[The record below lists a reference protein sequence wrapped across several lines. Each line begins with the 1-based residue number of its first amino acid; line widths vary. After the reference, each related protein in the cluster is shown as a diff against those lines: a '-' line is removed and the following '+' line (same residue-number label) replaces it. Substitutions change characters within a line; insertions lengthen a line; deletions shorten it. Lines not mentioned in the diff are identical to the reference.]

1 MNRTSRLFLM
11 GSGFV
16 LAAGLGTGLV
26 AYYGG
31 GLSTLASAGRS
42 VGPDELKYVPE
53 AAAVVAYANVRDVMN
68 SEFRQKIRTVLPD
81 HDTKG
86 QEEFQRE
93 TGINIEQDI
102 DYVLAWMTPRPRRPR
117 TRAAARSAWSCCTAA
132 STPPASR
139 PWLPATAASSKPST
153 ASASSVRIP
162 RSAPVPAEVEA
173 VVPNVHDHI
182 ARHRKAGAAPMVAF
196 LEPGL
201 IALGEEP
208 TIRAAIAHGASGG
221 RTIRDNQEIVNLI
234 GDLEGSS
241 NVWAVGRMDALTS
254 QRRSL
259 PEPLAQ
265 HLPAVK
271 WFSASSHV
279 GAGVSGLLRAEARD
293 DEAAKNLRDVLQGFM
308 AMAKL
313 HAGQKPELA
322 PVMQS
327 LQVSGTGTTV
337 ALSFEVQPALVDAL
351 DRAEERQLGVPPACG
366 RRGAPSA
373 STADR
378 TPMAAAPAVEAGAI
392 KNERTSS

>member
-26 AYYGG
+26 AFYGG
-31 GLSTLASAGRS
+31 GLPTLASAGRS
-42 VGPDELKYVPE
+42 VGPEELKYVPE

-68 SEFRQKIRTVLPD
+68 SEFRQKIRKVLPD
-81 HDTKG
+81 DDTKG
-86 QEEFQRE
+86 QAEFQRE

-102 DYVLAWMTPRPRRPR
+102 DYVLAWMTPAPAGQDAAGKDRGGRPVGLVLLHGRFDTARLEALATSHGGVVETIGGIRVLRPN
-117 TRAAARSAWSCCTAA
+117 
-132 STPPASR
+132 PD
-139 PWLPATAASSKPST
+139 K
-153 ASASSVRIP
+153 
-162 RSAPVPAEVEA
+162 APVTVEA
-173 VVPNVHDHI
+173 EPAAPNVRDHI
-182 ARHRKAGAAPMVAF
+182 ARHRHGNAAPMVAF

-208 TIRAAIAHGASGG
+208 TIRAAIAHGAAGG
-221 RTIRDNQEIVNLI
+221 RTIRDNQEMVNLI

-254 QRRSL
+254 NASL

-279 GAGVSGLLRAEARD
+279 GAGISGLLRAEARD

-313 HAGQKPELA
+313 HAGQKPEFA
-322 PVMQS
+322 PIMQS

-337 ALSFEVQPALVDAL
+337 ALSFEVPPTLVDAL
-351 DRAEERQLGVPPACG
+351 IELKN
-366 RRGAPSA
+366 
-373 STADR
+373 
-378 TPMAAAPAVEAGAI
+378 MA
-392 KNERTSS
+392 N

>member
-31 GLSTLASAGRS
+31 GLPTLASAGRD

-68 SEFRQKIRTVLPD
+68 SEFRQKIRQILPD
-81 HDTKG
+81 DDTKG

-102 DYVLAWMTPRPRRPR
+102 DYVLAWMTP
-117 TRAAARSAWSCCTAA
+117 
-132 STPPASR
+132 TPAN
-139 PWLPATAASSKPST
+139 ATAPDGQAAPAQDRGGRPVGLVLLHGRFDT
-153 ASASSVRIP
+153 ARLEALATSHGGIVETIGGIRVLRP
-162 RSAPVPAEVEA
+162 DPAKVEA
-173 VVPNVHDHI
+173 SHAAPEVQQDGPHVHDKVTR
-182 ARHRKAGAAPMVAF
+182 RHHGAAPVVAF
-196 LEPGL
+196 LETGL
-201 IALGEEP
+201 IAIGEEP
-208 TIRAAIAHGASGG
+208 TIRAAIEHGAAGG
-221 RTIRDNQEIVNLI
+221 RSIRNNQEMVNLI

-254 QRRSL
+254 NASL

-279 GAGVSGLLRAEARD
+279 GAGISGLLRAEARD

-322 PVMQS
+322 PMVQS

-351 DRAEERQLGVPPACG
+351 IEL
-366 RRGAPSA
+366 
-373 STADR
+373 
-378 TPMAAAPAVEAGAI
+378 
-392 KNERTSS
+392 KNHAN

>member
-31 GLSTLASAGRS
+31 GLPTLASAGRS

-53 AAAVVAYANVRDVMN
+53 AAAIVAYANVRDVMN
-68 SEFRQKIRTVLPD
+68 SEFRQKIRKVLPD
-81 HDTKG
+81 DETKG

-102 DYVLAWMTPRPRRPR
+102 DYVLAWMTPTPAAQAAGAQAPDAHERGSHPVCLVLLHGRFDTARLESLATSHGGVVETIDGIRVLRPNRDQAPD
-117 TRAAARSAWSCCTAA
+117 AVEAE
-132 STPPASR
+132 PPA
-139 PWLPATAASSKPST
+139 
-153 ASASSVRIP
+153 
-162 RSAPVPAEVEA
+162 
-173 VVPNVHDHI
+173 PNGDGRVTI
-182 ARHRKAGAAPMVAF
+182 ARHRHSGPPPMVAF
-196 LEPGL
+196 LESGL

-221 RTIRDNQEIVNLI
+221 RSIRDNQDMVNLI

-241 NVWAVGRMDALTS
+241 NVWAVGRMDALTANA
-254 QRRSL
+254 SL

-279 GAGVSGLLRAEARD
+279 GAGISGLLRAEARD
-293 DEAAKNLRDVLQGFM
+293 DEAAKNLRDVLQGFL
-308 AMAKL
+308 AMAKM
-313 HAGQKPELA
+313 HASQKPELA
-322 PVMQS
+322 PIVQS
-327 LQVSGTGTTV
+327 LEVSGTGTTV

-351 DRAEERQLGVPPACG
+351 VQ
-366 RRGAPSA
+366 
-373 STADR
+373 
-378 TPMAAAPAVEAGAI
+378 M
-392 KNERTSS
+392 KNAN

>member
-31 GLSTLASAGRS
+31 LPTLASAGRD

-53 AAAVVAYANVRDVMN
+53 GAAVVAYANVHDVMN
-68 SEFRQKIRTVLPD
+68 SEFRQKIRKILPD
-81 HDTKG
+81 DETKG

-102 DYVLAWMTPRPRRPR
+102 DYVLAWMTPNPAAGRPTGLVLAHGRFDQARLEALATSHGGIVETIGTVKLLRPDPSKREEQAKIDVERPDQDGHVTIHRRQHDGP
-117 TRAAARSAWSCCTAA
+117 
-132 STPPASR
+132 
-139 PWLPATAASSKPST
+139 
-153 ASASSVRIP
+153 
-162 RSAPVPAEVEA
+162 APV
-173 VVPNVHDHI
+173 
-182 ARHRKAGAAPMVAF
+182 VAF

-208 TIRAAIAHGASGG
+208 TIRAAIEHGAAGG
-221 RTIRDNQEIVNLI
+221 RTIRDNQEMVNLI

-254 QRRSL
+254 NASL

-265 HLPAVK
+265 HLPALK

-279 GAGVSGLLRAEARD
+279 GAGISGLLRAEARD

-351 DRAEERQLGVPPACG
+351 IQL
-366 RRGAPSA
+366 
-373 STADR
+373 
-378 TPMAAAPAVEAGAI
+378 
-392 KNERTSS
+392 KNNAN

>member
-31 GLSTLASAGRS
+31 LPTLASASRS

-53 AAAVVAYANVRDVMN
+53 AAAIVAYANVRDVMN
-68 SEFRQKIRTVLPD
+68 SEFRQKIRKVLPD

-102 DYVLAWMTPRPRRPR
+102 DYVVAWMTPGP
-117 TRAAARSAWSCCTAA
+117 AAAGQDATTGKGGRPVGLVLLHGRFDPARLEALATSHGGLVETIDGIRVLRPNPDKTADRVEA
-132 STPPASR
+132 EVAT
-139 PWLPATAASSKPST
+139 PATPG
-153 ASASSVRIP
+153 
-162 RSAPVPAEVEA
+162 AELQ
-173 VVPNVHDHI
+173 I
-182 ARHRKAGAAPMVAF
+182 RHHRGAAPMVAF

-208 TIRAAIAHGASGG
+208 TIRAAIAHNASGG
-221 RTIRDNQEIVNLI
+221 RTIRDNQEMTNLI

-241 NVWAVGRMDALTS
+241 NVWAVGRMDALTKNA
-254 QRRSL
+254 SL

-279 GAGVSGLLRAEARD
+279 GAGLSGLLRAEARD
-293 DEAAKNLRDVLQGFM
+293 EDAAKNLRDVLQGFM

-327 LQVSGTGTTV
+327 LEVSGTGTTV
-337 ALSFEVQPALVDAL
+337 ALSFEVPPSLVDAL
-351 DRAEERQLGVPPACG
+351 IEL
-366 RRGAPSA
+366 
-373 STADR
+373 
-378 TPMAAAPAVEAGAI
+378 
-392 KNERTSS
+392 KNAN

>member
-26 AYYGG
+26 AFYGG
-31 GLSTLASAGRS
+31 LPTLASAGRV

-68 SEFRQKIRTVLPD
+68 SEFRQKIRKILPD
-81 HDTKG
+81 DETKG

-102 DYVLAWMTPRPRRPR
+102 DYVLAWMTPTPAAQDKGGRPVGLVLLHGRFD
-117 TRAAARSAWSCCTAA
+117 AARLEA
-132 STPPASR
+132 
-139 PWLPATAASSKPST
+139 LATSHGGVVETIGGIRVLRANPDK
-153 ASASSVRIP
+153 
-162 RSAPVPAEVEA
+162 APVPAEVET
-173 VVPNVHDHI
+173 VVPNVRDHI
-182 ARHRKAGAAPMVAF
+182 ARRHHDVAPMVAF

-208 TIRAAIAHGASGG
+208 TIRAAIEHGATGG
-221 RTIRDNQEIVNLI
+221 RTIRDNQEMVNLI

-254 QRRSL
+254 NASL

-279 GAGVSGLLRAEARD
+279 GAGISGLLRAEARD

-313 HAGQKPELA
+313 HAGSKPEFA
-322 PVMQS
+322 PIMQS

-337 ALSFEVQPALVDAL
+337 ALSFEVPPALVDAL
-351 DRAEERQLGVPPACG
+351 IEL
-366 RRGAPSA
+366 
-373 STADR
+373 
-378 TPMAAAPAVEAGAI
+378 
-392 KNERTSS
+392 KNVAN

>member
-16 LAAGLGTGLV
+16 LAAGLGTGLI

-31 GLSTLASAGRS
+31 GLATLASAPGG

-53 AAAVVAYANVRDVMN
+53 SAAVVAYANVRDVMN
-68 SEFRQKIRTVLPD
+68 SDFRQKIRTVLPD
-81 HDTKG
+81 HDAKG

-102 DYVLAWMTPRPRRPR
+102 DYVLAWMTPGPAANDRGARPVGLVLAHGRFDAAKLEELAVSHGGVVETISGIKVLRPNPANR
-117 TRAAARSAWSCCTAA
+117 VQIEAAPDAD
-132 STPPASR
+132 
-139 PWLPATAASSKPST
+139 
-153 ASASSVRIP
+153 
-162 RSAPVPAEVEA
+162 
-173 VVPNVHDHI
+173 VPNVHDHVV
-182 ARHRKAGAAPMVAF
+182 RHHRQAAPMVAF
-196 LEPGL
+196 LKDDL

-221 RTIRDNQEIVNLI
+221 RSIRDNQDMVNLI

-241 NVWAVGRMDALTS
+241 NVWAVGRMDALTTNAN
-254 QRRSL
+254 L
-259 PEPLAQ
+259 PEALRE

-279 GAGVSGLLRAEARD
+279 GAGLSGLLRAEARD
-293 DEAAKNLRDVLQGFM
+293 EEAAKNLRDVLQGFM

-337 ALSFEVQPALVDAL
+337 ALSFEVPPALVDAL
-351 DRAEERQLGVPPACG
+351 VQLKHA
-366 RRGAPSA
+366 
-373 STADR
+373 
-378 TPMAAAPAVEAGAI
+378 
-392 KNERTSS
+392 N

>member
-26 AYYGG
+26 AYSF
-31 GLSTLASAGRS
+31 GLPTLASAGRS
-42 VGPDELKYVPE
+42 AGLDELKYVPE

-81 HDTKG
+81 DGNKG

-102 DYVLAWMTPRPRRPR
+102 DYVLAWMTPNPDKGHPSGLVLLHGRFDPARLEALATSHGGIVETIDGIRVIRPDPARHDAAVAREEVEKPAPGDTHVQIRRHPEG
-117 TRAAARSAWSCCTAA
+117 
-132 STPPASR
+132 
-139 PWLPATAASSKPST
+139 
-153 ASASSVRIP
+153 V
-162 RSAPVPAEVEA
+162 APV
-173 VVPNVHDHI
+173 
-182 ARHRKAGAAPMVAF
+182 VAF

-208 TIRAAIAHGASGG
+208 VIRAAIAHGVAGG
-221 RTIRDNQEIVNLI
+221 RTIRDNQEMVNLI

-241 NVWAVGRMDALTS
+241 NVWAVGRMEALTANAT
-254 QRRSL
+254 L

-279 GAGVSGLLRAEARD
+279 GAGLSGLLRAEARD
-293 DEAAKNLRDVLQGFM
+293 EEAAKNLRDVLQGFM
-308 AMAKL
+308 AMARL
-313 HAGQKPELA
+313 HAGTKPELA

-337 ALSFEVQPALVDAL
+337 ALSFEVPPALVDAL
-351 DRAEERQLGVPPACG
+351 IQMKN
-366 RRGAPSA
+366 
-373 STADR
+373 TA
-378 TPMAAAPAVEAGAI
+378 
-392 KNERTSS
+392 N

>member
-16 LAAGLGTGLV
+16 LAAGIGTGLV

-31 GLSTLASAGRS
+31 GLSTLASAGRAA
-42 VGPDELKYVPE
+42 GPDELKYVPE
-53 AAAVVAYANVRDVMN
+53 AAAIVAYANVRDVMN

-86 QEEFQRE
+86 QEEFERE
-93 TGINIEQDI
+93 TGINIEQHI
-102 DYVLAWMTPRPRRPR
+102 DYVLAWMTPTPVSTQAADAHAAPGHDRGGRPVGLVLLRGRFNTAHLEALAISHGGVVETIDGIKVLRPK
-117 TRAAARSAWSCCTAA
+117 SDH
-132 STPPASR
+132 
-139 PWLPATAASSKPST
+139 
-153 ASASSVRIP
+153 
-162 RSAPVPAEVEA
+162 APLPAEVEA
-173 VVPNVHDHI
+173 VAPNVQDRI
-182 ARHRKAGAAPMVAF
+182 ARHRKSGAAPMVAF
-196 LEPGL
+196 LEEGL

-208 TIRAAIAHGASGG
+208 TIRAAIANSTSGG
-221 RTIRDNQEIVNLI
+221 RTIRDNQEMVNLI

-241 NVWAVGRMDALTS
+241 NVWAVGRMEALTS
-254 QRRSL
+254 NASL

-279 GAGVSGLLRAEARD
+279 GAGVAGLLRAEARD
-293 DEAAKNLRDVLQGFM
+293 DEAAKNLRDVLQGFL

-322 PVMQS
+322 PVVQS

-351 DRAEERQLGVPPACG
+351 
-366 RRGAPSA
+366 
-373 STADR
+373 
-378 TPMAAAPAVEAGAI
+378 VEL
-392 KNERTSS
+392 KNAN

>member
-1 MNRTSRLFLM
+1 MNRTSRFFLM

-31 GLSTLASAGRS
+31 LPTLASARS

-53 AAAVVAYANVRDVMN
+53 AAAVVAFANVREVMN
-68 SEFRQKIRTVLPD
+68 SEFRQKIRQVLPEAD
-81 HDTKG
+81 HKG

-102 DYVLAWMTPRPRRPR
+102 DYVLAWMTPAPGDTDRKGGRPVGMVLLRGRFDQARLETLATSHGGLIETLDGVRVLRPD
-117 TRAAARSAWSCCTAA
+117 
-132 STPPASR
+132 P
-139 PWLPATAASSKPST
+139 SKDHDNDG
-153 ASASSVRIP
+153 P
-162 RSAPVPAEVEA
+162 RETVEA
-173 VVPNVHDHI
+173 NKDGVVTREKHLRHHD
-182 ARHRKAGAAPMVAF
+182 ARPMVAF

-201 IALGEEP
+201 VALGEEP
-208 TIRAAIAHGASGG
+208 TIRAAIAHIKTGG
-221 RTIRDNQEIVNLI
+221 RSIRDNEAMTNLI

-241 NVWAVGRMDALTS
+241 NVWAVGRMDALTNKA
-254 QRRSL
+254 QL

-293 DEAAKNLRDVLQGFM
+293 EEAAKNLRDVLQGFM
-308 AMAKL
+308 ALAKL

-327 LQVSGTGTTV
+327 LEVSGSGTTV
-337 ALSFEVQPALVDAL
+337 ALSFEVPPALVDAL
-351 DRAEERQLGVPPACG
+351 IQL
-366 RRGAPSA
+366 
-373 STADR
+373 
-378 TPMAAAPAVEAGAI
+378 
-392 KNERTSS
+392 KNAN

>member
-26 AYYGG
+26 AYSF
-31 GLSTLASAGRS
+31 GLPTLASAGGRA

-53 AAAVVAYANVRDVMN
+53 AAAIVAYANVRDVMN

-81 HDTKG
+81 DGNKG

-102 DYVLAWMTPRPRRPR
+102 DYVLAWMTPNPDKGHPSGLVLLHGRFDPARLEALATSHGGIVETIDGIRIIRPD
-117 TRAAARSAWSCCTAA
+117 
-132 STPPASR
+132 PAKR
-139 PWLPATAASSKPST
+139 DAVNREEAEKPATGDT
-153 ASASSVRIP
+153 HVRLH
-162 RSAPVPAEVEA
+162 RHHDGVAPV
-173 VVPNVHDHI
+173 
-182 ARHRKAGAAPMVAF
+182 VAF

-208 TIRAAIAHGASGG
+208 VIRAAIAHGVAGG
-221 RTIRDNQEIVNLI
+221 RTIRDNQEMVNLI

-241 NVWAVGRMDALTS
+241 NVWAVGRMEALTANAT
-254 QRRSL
+254 L

-279 GAGVSGLLRAEARD
+279 GAGLSGLLRAEARD
-293 DEAAKNLRDVLQGFM
+293 EEAAKNLRDVLQGFM
-308 AMAKL
+308 AMARL
-313 HAGQKPELA
+313 HAGTKPELA

-337 ALSFEVQPALVDAL
+337 ALSFEVPPALVDAL
-351 DRAEERQLGVPPACG
+351 VQL
-366 RRGAPSA
+366 
-373 STADR
+373 
-378 TPMAAAPAVEAGAI
+378 
-392 KNERTSS
+392 KNAN

>member
-31 GLSTLASAGRS
+31 GLSTLASAPRA
-42 VGPDELKYVPE
+42 VGPEELKYVPE
-53 AAAVVAYANVRDVMN
+53 AAAIVAYANVRDVMN

-102 DYVLAWMTPRPRRPR
+102 DYVLAWMTPAPAAQTAGAQTADAHDKGGRPVGLVLLHGRFD
-117 TRAAARSAWSCCTAA
+117 AARLEALATSHGGVVETIDGIRVL
-132 STPPASR
+132 R
-139 PWLPATAASSKPST
+139 PNPEK
-153 ASASSVRIP
+153 
-162 RSAPVPAEVEA
+162 APVPAEVET

-182 ARHRKAGAAPMVAF
+182 ARHRKAGAGPMVAF

-208 TIRAAIAHGASGG
+208 TIRAAIAHGARGG

-254 QRRSL
+254 NASL

-279 GAGVSGLLRAEARD
+279 GAGVSGMLRAEARD

-322 PVMQS
+322 PVLQS

-351 DRAEERQLGVPPACG
+351 
-366 RRGAPSA
+366 
-373 STADR
+373 
-378 TPMAAAPAVEAGAI
+378 VEL
-392 KNERTSS
+392 KNAN

>member
-31 GLSTLASAGRS
+31 GLPTLASAGRA

-68 SEFRQKIRTVLPD
+68 SEFRQKIRKVLPD
-81 HDTKG
+81 DDTKG

-102 DYVLAWMTPRPRRPR
+102 DYVLAWMTPAPAV
-117 TRAAARSAWSCCTAA
+117 AAPDADAKEKG
-132 STPPASR
+132 SR
-139 PWLPATAASSKPST
+139 PVGLVLLHGRFDTARLEALATSHGGVVETIDGIRVVRPDPAKREANRT
-153 ASASSVRIP
+153 
-162 RSAPVPAEVEA
+162 EVEA
-173 VVPNVHDHI
+173 PAPGDTQVRI
-182 ARHRKAGAAPMVAF
+182 RRHHEGVAPMVAF

-208 TIRAAIAHGASGG
+208 TIRAAIAHNASGG

-241 NVWAVGRMDALTS
+241 NVWAVGRMDALTKNA
-254 QRRSL
+254 SL

-279 GAGVSGLLRAEARD
+279 GAGISGLLRAEARD

-313 HAGQKPELA
+313 HAGQKPEFA
-322 PVMQS
+322 PIMQS

-337 ALSFEVQPALVDAL
+337 ALSFEVPPALVDAL
-351 DRAEERQLGVPPACG
+351 
-366 RRGAPSA
+366 
-373 STADR
+373 
-378 TPMAAAPAVEAGAI
+378 VEL
-392 KNERTSS
+392 KNNAN

>member
-26 AYYGG
+26 AYYGS
-31 GLSTLASAGRS
+31 GLSALASPGRAG
-42 VGPDELKYVPE
+42 GPDELKYVPE
-53 AAAVVAYANVRDVMN
+53 SAAVVAYANVRDVMN
-68 SEFRQKIRTVLPD
+68 SEFRHKIRTVLPD

-102 DYVLAWMTPRPRRPR
+102 DYVLAWMTP
-117 TRAAARSAWSCCTAA
+117 A
-132 STPPASR
+132 
-139 PWLPATAASSKPST
+139 PATQEKG
-153 ASASSVRIP
+153 VR
-162 RSAPVPAEVEA
+162 PVGLVLARGTFQTDKLEALALSHGGLVESIGNVRVIRPDANRRKQIEVEA
-173 VVPNVHDHI
+173 PATPDGAPNVREHVR
-182 ARHRKAGAAPMVAF
+182 RHHEGSAPMVAF

-201 IALGEEP
+201 VAIGEEA
-208 TIRAAIAHGASGG
+208 TIRAAIAHAASGG
-221 RTIRDNQEIVNLI
+221 RSIRDNEGMANLI

-254 QRRSL
+254 NASL
-259 PEPLAQ
+259 PEPLRQ

-293 DEAAKNLRDVLQGFM
+293 EEAAKNLRDVLQGFM
-308 AMAKL
+308 AMVRL

-327 LQVSGTGTTV
+327 LTVTGSGNTV
-337 ALSFEVQPALVDAL
+337 ALSFEVPPALIDAL
-351 DRAEERQLGVPPACG
+351 
-366 RRGAPSA
+366 
-373 STADR
+373 
-378 TPMAAAPAVEAGAI
+378 VEL
-392 KNERTSS
+392 KNAN

>member
-31 GLSTLASAGRS
+31 LPTLASAGRA
-42 VGPDELKYVPE
+42 VGPDELRYVPE
-53 AAAVVAYANVRDVMN
+53 AAAVVAYANVHDVMN
-68 SEFRQKIRTVLPD
+68 SEFRQKIRKVLPD
-81 HDTKG
+81 DETKG

-102 DYVLAWMTPRPRRPR
+102 DYVLAWMTPTPASAETADAHDKGGHPVGLVLLHGRFD
-117 TRAAARSAWSCCTAA
+117 AARLEALATSHGGVVDTIDGIRVL
-132 STPPASR
+132 R
-139 PWLPATAASSKPST
+139 PNPDRAPVAVEAEP
-153 ASASSVRIP
+153 
-162 RSAPVPAEVEA
+162 SAPG
-173 VVPNVHDHI
+173 VVV
-182 ARHRKAGAAPMVAF
+182 RHHKADGAPMVAF

-208 TIRAAIAHGASGG
+208 TIRAAIAHNASGG
-221 RTIRDNQEIVNLI
+221 RSIRDNQDMVNLI

-241 NVWAVGRMDALTS
+241 NVWAVGRMDALTANA
-254 QRRSL
+254 SL

-293 DEAAKNLRDVLQGFM
+293 EESAKNLRDVLQGFL
-308 AMAKL
+308 AMAKM
-313 HAGQKPELA
+313 HASQKPELA
-322 PVMQS
+322 PVVQS
-327 LQVSGTGTTV
+327 LEVSGTGTTV

-351 DRAEERQLGVPPACG
+351 VQL
-366 RRGAPSA
+366 
-373 STADR
+373 
-378 TPMAAAPAVEAGAI
+378 
-392 KNERTSS
+392 KNAN

>member
-31 GLSTLASAGRS
+31 GLSTLASAPRS

-68 SEFRQKIRTVLPD
+68 SEFRQKIRTILPD

-102 DYVLAWMTPRPRRPR
+102 DYVVAWMTPTPR
-117 TRAAARSAWSCCTAA
+117 TDGTGTKPVGLVLLHGRFDQAKLEALAVSHGGLVETIGTVKVLRPDPARREGGAKVDVERPGPDGAVTVRRHHGG
-132 STPPASR
+132 PA
-139 PWLPATAASSKPST
+139 P
-153 ASASSVRIP
+153 I
-162 RSAPVPAEVEA
+162 
-173 VVPNVHDHI
+173 
-182 ARHRKAGAAPMVAF
+182 VAF

-208 TIRAAIAHGASGG
+208 TIRAAIEHGGNG
-221 RTIRDNQEIVNLI
+221 RTIRDNQEMSNLI

-241 NVWAVGRMDALTS
+241 NVWAVGRMDALANKAD
-254 QRRSL
+254 L
-259 PEPLAQ
+259 PEPIAQ

-279 GAGVSGLLRAEARD
+279 GAGISGLLRAEARD

-308 AMAKL
+308 AMAKM
-313 HAGQKPELA
+313 HVGQKPELA
-322 PVMQS
+322 PVLQS
-327 LQVSGTGTTV
+327 LQVTGSGTTV
-337 ALSFEVQPALVDAL
+337 ALSFEVQPALVDTLIDLKQAN
-351 DRAEERQLGVPPACG
+351 D
-366 RRGAPSA
+366 
-373 STADR
+373 
-378 TPMAAAPAVEAGAI
+378 
-392 KNERTSS
+392 

>member
-102 DYVLAWMTPRPRRPR
+102 DYVLAWMTPAPAAEDKGVRPVGLVLAHGRFDTARLEALATSHGGVVETIDGIRVLRPNP
-117 TRAAARSAWSCCTAA
+117 T
-132 STPPASR
+132 
-139 PWLPATAASSKPST
+139 
-153 ASASSVRIP
+153 
-162 RSAPVPAEVEA
+162 SAPVPAEVEA
-173 VVPNVHDHI
+173 VVPNVHDKI
-182 ARHRKAGAAPMVAF
+182 VRHRKAGAGPMVAF

-201 IALGEEP
+201 IAIGEEA

-221 RTIRDNQEIVNLI
+221 RTIRDNQDMANLI

-254 QRRSL
+254 
-259 PEPLAQ
+259 
-265 HLPAVK
+265 
-271 WFSASSHV
+271 
-279 GAGVSGLLRAEARD
+279 
-293 DEAAKNLRDVLQGFM
+293 
-308 AMAKL
+308 
-313 HAGQKPELA
+313 
-322 PVMQS
+322 
-327 LQVSGTGTTV
+327 
-337 ALSFEVQPALVDAL
+337 
-351 DRAEERQLGVPPACG
+351 ERQSA
-366 RRGAPSA
+366 GAARA
-373 STADR
+373 STCR
-378 TPMAAAPAVEAGAI
+378 
-392 KNERTSS
+392 R

>member
-26 AYYGG
+26 AYYGS
-31 GLSTLASAGRS
+31 GLSALASAGRA
-42 VGPDELKYVPE
+42 VGPEELKYVPE
-53 AAAVVAYANVRDVMN
+53 SAAVVAYANVRDVMN

-102 DYVLAWMTPRPRRPR
+102 DYVLAWMTP
-117 TRAAARSAWSCCTAA
+117 A
-132 STPPASR
+132 
-139 PWLPATAASSKPST
+139 PATQDKG
-153 ASASSVRIP
+153 VR
-162 RSAPVPAEVEA
+162 PVGLVLAHGRFDTGKLEALALSHGGVVESIGSIRVIRPDPNRRDRVEVEA
-173 VVPNVHDHI
+173 PATPGATPNVQTHI
-182 ARHRKAGAAPMVAF
+182 RRKHAGAAPMVAF

-201 IALGEEP
+201 IAIGEEP
-208 TIRAAIAHGASGG
+208 TIRAAIAHAASGG
-221 RTIRDNQEIVNLI
+221 RTIRDNQEMANLI

-254 QRRSL
+254 NASL
-259 PEPLAQ
+259 PEPLRQ

-293 DEAAKNLRDVLQGFM
+293 EEAAKNLRDVLQGFM
-308 AMAKL
+308 AMARL

-327 LQVSGTGTTV
+327 LTVSGSGNTV
-337 ALSFEVQPALVDAL
+337 ALSFEVPPALIDAL
-351 DRAEERQLGVPPACG
+351 IEL
-366 RRGAPSA
+366 
-373 STADR
+373 
-378 TPMAAAPAVEAGAI
+378 
-392 KNERTSS
+392 KNAN